1 MKERCTDRS
10 QLPLFLSIEEV
21 GWLLGVS
28 RAGAYAVAHSEGFP
42 VIHLGKRM
50 VVSRDALFEWLEN
63 QSLDA

>member
-1 MKERCTDRS
+1 MKERYTDWS

-28 RAGAYAVAHSEGFP
+28 RAGAYQAAHSEGFP
-42 VIHLGKRM
+42 VIRLGKRM

-63 QSLDA
+63 QSFDT